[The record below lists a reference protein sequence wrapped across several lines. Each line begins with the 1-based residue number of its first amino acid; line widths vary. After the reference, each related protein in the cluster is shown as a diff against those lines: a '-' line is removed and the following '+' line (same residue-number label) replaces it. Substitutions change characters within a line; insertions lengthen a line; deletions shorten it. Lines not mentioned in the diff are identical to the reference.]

1 MSVMGE
7 GLQSVVVHML
17 RILAFSEIALQIFR
31 STFACVTSFDVNNI
45 GLGMMKIIH
54 LQKETP
60 GV

>member
-1 MSVMGE
+1 MWWY
-7 GLQSVVVHML
+7 
-17 RILAFSEIALQIFR
+17 ICYAYFAFSEIALQIFR